1 VEAGPVAEVLTA
13 PKHRYTKGLLDASDL
28 EAVDER
34 GRLHAI
40 DGAVPAAGRF
50 PSGCVF
56 RTRCA
61 RADDQCRVL
70 PPWFGEPPHG
80 HACWH
85 PVGGDE

>member
-1 VEAGPVAEVLTA
+1 M
-13 PKHRYTKGLLDASDL
+13 
-28 EAVDER
+28 

-40 DGAVPAAGRF
+40 AGAVPAAGQF

-56 RTRCA
+56 RNRCP
-61 RADDQCRVL
+61 RADDQCRVQ
-70 PPWFGEPPHG
+70 PPWFGEPAAG